1 MQDLHTKRTFNLILS
16 LYFCIYFCLSTI
28 AVNIDNLIATF
39 GDIAQFGIG
48 IVIICNLLAGT
59 ISMLLFGYYTEYLS
73 KRLTRKRLFM
83 ITNLFWIIPYGLI
96 GFSPNYG
103 TFLTL
108 IIIGALGNGAFLPI
122 GFLIIGDLYKSEERG
137 NKFGFMQFGLI
148 LGNGIGA
155 ILGGVLGWR
164 LNFAVGSVIGL
175 LALLGYLYFGEEP
188 NQEFIDS
195 EEKDNYQYKIT
206 YQDLVQLVKTKTVL
220 GILLFVLCSG
230 IAVAV
235 LSNWAIFHLT
245 LQLNSKS
252 HAIFIYLIA
261 GLGALPGAIMGGQLG
276 DIFSKKLKVGRVYVS
291 VVGMI
296 LGTLLLITFYSFPFI
311 LFGMFGYFF
320 VFFSAGNR
328 FAICSDLVI
337 PKLKSTV
344 NALNG
349 IMINIGG
356 IIGNVLISSLIHNN
370 IGLISLSITLVII
383 IWLAGSVFWIFPY
396 LYYDKER
403 VSQEIVA
410 INVPTIQI

>member
-1 MQDLHTKRTFNLILS
+1 
-16 LYFCIYFCLSTI
+16 
-28 AVNIDNLIATF
+28 
-39 GDIAQFGIG
+39 
-48 IVIICNLLAGT
+48 VIICNLLAGT

-73 KRLTRKRLFM
+73 KRITRKRLFM
-83 ITNLFWIIPYGLI
+83 ITNLLWIVPYGLL

-103 TFLTL
+103 MFLTL
-108 IIIGALGNGAFLPI
+108 IVIGALGNGAFLPI
-122 GFLIIGDLYKSEERG
+122 GFSIIGDLYKSEERG

-175 LALLGYLYFGEEP
+175 LALLGYLHFGDETK
-188 NQEFIDS
+188 QEFSDS
-195 EEKDNYQYKIT
+195 EDSYQYKIT

-220 GILLFVLCSG
+220 GILLLVLCSG
-230 IAVAV
+230 IAAAV

-252 HAIFIYLIA
+252 YAIFIYLIA

-296 LGTLLLITFYSFPFI
+296 LGTVLLITFYSFTFI

-328 FAICSDLVI
+328 FAICSDVVI

-349 IMINIGG
+349 VMINLGG
-356 IIGNVLISSLIHNN
+356 I
-370 IGLISLSITLVII
+370 
-383 IWLAGSVFWIFPY
+383 
-396 LYYDKER
+396 
-403 VSQEIVA
+403 
-410 INVPTIQI
+410 